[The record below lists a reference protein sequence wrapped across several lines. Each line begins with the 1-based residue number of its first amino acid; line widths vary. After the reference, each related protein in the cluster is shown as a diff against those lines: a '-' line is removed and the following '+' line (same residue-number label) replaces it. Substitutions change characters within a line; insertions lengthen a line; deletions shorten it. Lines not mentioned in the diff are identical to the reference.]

1 MERPYTWSWV
11 DDQVSRTIADW
22 NTCAVESALH
32 GPRYDPQ
39 EQQKRENAYDDALRT
54 VERESKRASRNR
66 AQRLDAQKRVI
77 AVFPRFATFALGLE
91 DDAVHLLADGF
102 LPIGTQFAQ
111 WAKRFDP
118 TLSMADTTQ
127 ACRNAWTACG
137 LQPLLGDRM
146 QITPSILGY
155 SLLYPYSDNYLD
167 QQTATTHRS
176 STSAPVS
183 ATGFAACSTHRATGT
198 KQQSGQWCN

>member
-66 AQRLDAQKRVI
+66 AQRLNAQKRVI

-137 LQPLLGDRM
+137 LQPLLGDR
-146 QITPSILGY
+146 TV
-155 SLLYPYSDNYLD
+155 
-167 QQTATTHRS
+167 TTTLINKKQRQHRS

-183 ATGFAACSTHRATGT
+183 ATGFAACGTHRATGT